1 MLNLGVRAH
10 DFGQGSPAEIAAR
23 LGKYGIR
30 NVQLALAKTFPVINE
45 NPGQL
50 TPGFG
55 NHVRDQFAAQG
66 INIAVLGCYINP
78 LHPDPRAR
86 ELSLQRFEEHLRFAR
101 DFGCAIVGTE
111 TGSRNADCT
120 YHPASREE
128 DAFQELVR
136 SVRRLAKTAET
147 YGSIVG
153 IEGVAHH
160 HTVDTCDKMARLLE
174 LVNSDNVQVIY
185 DPVNFFP
192 LDQCHRQQELM
203 DEAFDRFGDRI
214 VAIHCK
220 DFIINSDGLKEGDLP
235 SGEGLFDQVYLL
247 QLLRKYKP
255 GIDIIL
261 ESTHTDNI
269 ERVLA
274 YIRQSAIA

>member
-10 DFGQGSPAEIAAR
+10 DYGQGSPSEIAAI
-23 LGKYGIR
+23 LGQYEIT
-30 NVQLALAKTFPVINE
+30 NIQLALSRSFPEISE
-45 NPGQL
+45 HPGQL
-50 TPGFG
+50 SPGFAH
-55 NHVRDQFAAQG
+55 HVRDAFAAQA

-78 LHPDPRAR
+78 IHPDPEAR
-86 ELSLQRFEEHLRFAR
+86 ELSLRRFEEHLQFAR

-120 YHPASREE
+120 YHPASQSE
-128 DAFQELVR
+128 DAFLELVR
-136 SVRRLAKTAET
+136 SVRRLADTAEK

-160 HTVDTCDKMARLLE
+160 HTMDTYDKLVRLLE
-174 LVNSDNVQVIY
+174 MVDSDNLRVIY

-192 LDQCHRQQELM
+192 LDECHRQQELM
-203 DEAFDRFGDRI
+203 DEAFRRFGDRI

-220 DFIINSDGLKEGDLP
+220 DFIINADGLKEGDLP
-235 SGEGLFDQVYLL
+235 SGEGEFDHAHFMK
-247 QLLRKYKP
+247 LLRKQKP

-261 ESTHTDNI
+261 ESTHTGNV
-269 ERVLA
+269 EQVLEFV
-274 YIRQSAIA
+274 RQSAVA